1 MQMYI
6 SMHFLT
12 LYVTLK
18 TSKYIR
24 NIIFKKFF
32 QSKKCKNSSEKCEE
46 DFIISL
52 FSRPLVWFWPR
63 PYGLKGVWMMPFFRM
78 GTRGLAGGLTAS
90 MASWCAG
97 VISFSLRRW
106 FTNQFVNISR
116 RTSVAL
122 EQNFYNLFFFL
133 SEYQPPS
140 GTTPNPAKIC
150 FNMQLK

>member
-32 QSKKCKNSSEKCEE
+32 QSRKCKNNSEKCEE

-52 FSRPLVWFWPR
+52 FLRPLVWIWPW

-78 GTRGLAGGLTAS
+78 GTRGLNIASCLTAS
-90 MASWCAG
+90 VASWCTG
-97 VISFSLRRW
+97 GISFYLRRW
-106 FTNQFVNISR
+106 FTNQFVNSSR

-122 EQNFYNLFFFL
+122 EQNFYNLFFFFQNISHHQEL
-133 SEYQPPS
+133 TLTLLKS
-140 GTTPNPAKIC
+140 ALIC
-150 FNMQLK
+150 S

>member
-78 GTRGLAGGLTAS
+78 GTRGLVSGLTAS
-90 MASWCAG
+90 MTLYVQESSAFLSG
-97 VISFSLRRW
+97 GGLLISLSTSREGRQWPWSKTFTIFFFS
-106 FTNQFVNISR
+106 FQNISHHQELPL
-116 RTSVAL
+116 TLLKSAL
-122 EQNFYNLFFFL
+122 
-133 SEYQPPS
+133 
-140 GTTPNPAKIC
+140 IC
-150 FNMQLK
+150 S